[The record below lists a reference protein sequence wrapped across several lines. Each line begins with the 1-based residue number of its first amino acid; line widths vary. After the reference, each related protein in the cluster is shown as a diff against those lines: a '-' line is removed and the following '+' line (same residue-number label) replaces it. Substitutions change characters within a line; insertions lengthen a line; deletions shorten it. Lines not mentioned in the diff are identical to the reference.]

1 MPYSHEFP
9 HLAEVTKN
17 MDLALLAYVR
27 QNLET
32 FSIEV
37 RIDYERWTQY
47 CMEYESWLAGS
58 EAAEANANSV
68 SIKYEK
74 EEEAQNET

>member
-17 MDLALLAYVR
+17 MDLALLAHVR

-37 RIDYERWTQY
+37 RIDYERWIQY
-47 CMEYESWLAGS
+47 CKEYESWINCC
-58 EAAEANANSV
+58 EQAEANADADI
-68 SIKYEK
+68 IKDEK
-74 EEEAQNET
+74 KV